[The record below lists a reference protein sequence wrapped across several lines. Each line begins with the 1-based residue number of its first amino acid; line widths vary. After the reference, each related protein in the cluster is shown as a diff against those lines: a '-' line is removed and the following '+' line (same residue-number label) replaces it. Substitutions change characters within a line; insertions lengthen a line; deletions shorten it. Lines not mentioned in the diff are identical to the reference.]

1 MNAPTLYGR
10 RQHDFDIPQCIVEL
24 IRGCPAQHLT
34 PEKFKYVV
42 NALVL
47 LAEDFDKAGWYGY
60 DSVADGLTEASGC
73 LDDVRGPGHEQEA
86 RDEEQRQRDMRR
98 FMFEGYR

>member
-34 PEKFKYVV
+34 PEKFKAAV
-42 NALVL
+42 NALL
-47 LAEDFDKAGWYGY
+47 LKAADFDKAGWYGY
-60 DSVADGLTEASGC
+60 DCVENGLLEASNC
-73 LDDVRGPGHEQEA
+73 LDAVRGPGHEQEA
-86 RDEEQRQRDMRR
+86 RDEEQRQRDMRG